1 MILRLSSGWLQLK
14 FDLLLKIAMKI
25 IPEVLIA
32 TGNKGKVRE
41 FERLTA
47 DLKLKIRSLS
57 EFPNVIEVAETGQT
71 FAENARLKAQGY
83 GEQTGLL
90 TLADDSG
97 LEVAALDNAP
107 GIFSARFGGDGLS
120 DRQRV
125 GKLLSDLDH
134 TLDQERRARFICVIA
149 LAGQNGEIVSQATG
163 VCEGRISA
171 KPLGING
178 FGYDSVFIPDGFEK
192 TFGELPASVKQQ
204 FSHRAQATLQIM
216 RFLQDFL
223 RI

>member
-1 MILRLSSGWLQLK
+1 
-14 FDLLLKIAMKI
+14 MKKVS
-25 IPEVLIA
+25 EVLIA

-41 FERLTA
+41 FESLMA
-47 DLKLKIRSLS
+47 DLNLNLKGLS
-57 EFPNVIEVAETGQT
+57 DFPNLSEVAETGQT
-71 FAENARLKAQGY
+71 FAENARLKAYQY
-83 GEQTGLL
+83 SQQSGLL

-107 GIFSARFGGDGLS
+107 GVFSARFGGGGLS
-120 DRQRV
+120 DKQRV
-125 GKLLSDLDH
+125 EKVLSELDK
-134 TLDQERRARFICVIA
+134 TLDRERRARFVCVIA
-149 LAGQNGEIVSQATG
+149 LAGGNGEIIHQAAG
-163 VCEGRISA
+163 VCPGRISA

-178 FGYDSVFIPDGFEK
+178 FGYDSIFIPDGFEK

-204 FSHRAQATLQIM
+204 LSHRAQAAQQII